1 MSQMEQED
9 DIADMKKNRQTREE
23 VRRRNREV
31 MQRAN
36 AELREGKS
44 TAASIPSSL
53 VGKRDTSRLPLI
65 RQFRDG
71 TQQFLCDFRF
81 HTSTPELSFGPLKV
95 DMDVKAS
102 DFCDF
107 SLESAASMFGDCLK
121 NICMI
126 DEALLTHL
134 DLINPEETYRQPSK
148 SVGHIDSADE
158 TLLTNELT
166 NQAVGP
172 DGTTA
177 ADESSIYTGHFLRKP
192 QLMSNDL
199 FAEGAGGG
207 ISRKVGGSIS
217 TSMVGRNRDR
227 SMSPEAFD
235 MIAREFD
242 EAKHFDRLFS
252 ENKPIDNPISKT
264 QMRAKRVLAVVPD
277 DMNVGEYNQ
286 FKFVDEKVGPSGPFE
301 YFMSHDFCLYEQTAS
316 DFPKRYR
323 KKRHLVRS
331 NRNTVENAGEDF
343 LMIRVPV
350 GEDDRCRVKPV
361 GSKVLLKKDI
371 RVAGTSHANESD
383 VILHAEIND

>member
-9 DIADMKKNRQTREE
+9 DIADVKKNRQTREE

-36 AELREGKS
+36 AELRESKS
-44 TAASIPSSL
+44 TTTTIPSSF
-53 VGKRDTSRLPLI
+53 GSKRDTSRLPLT

-71 TQQFLCDFRF
+71 TQQFICDFRF
-81 HTSTPELSFGPLKV
+81 HTSTPEMSFGPLKV

-107 SLESAASMFGDCLK
+107 SLESAASMFAECLK
-121 NICMI
+121 SSCLI
-126 DEALLTHL
+126 DEALITHL
-134 DLINPEETYRQPSK
+134 DLVNPEETYRQPGK
-148 SVGHIDSADE
+148 SGVHVSAADE
-158 TLLTNELT
+158 ALLTNELSVQGT
-166 NQAVGP
+166 FGQD
-172 DGTTA
+172 DG
-177 ADESSIYTGHFLRKP
+177 SIYTGHFLRKP

-199 FAEGAGGG
+199 FAEGAGGVAA
-207 ISRKVGGSIS
+207 SRKVGGSIS

-242 EAKHFDRLFS
+242 EAKHIDRLFA
-252 ENKPIDNPISKT
+252 ENKPIDNPIAKT
-264 QMRAKRVLAVVPD
+264 QMRAKRVLTIVPD
-277 DMNVGEYNQ
+277 EGNVGDYSQ
-286 FKFVDEKVGPSGPFE
+286 FKFVDEKVGPANAFE
-301 YFMSHDFCLYEQTAS
+301 LFMSSDFCLYEQTVS

-331 NRNTVENAGEDF
+331 NRNTVENGGEDF
-343 LMIRVPV
+343 LMIKVPV
-350 GEDDRCRVKPV
+350 GDDVRCRVKQV

-371 RVAGTSHANESD
+371 RVAGTSHANEGD
-383 VILHAEIND
+383 VILHNEIKS